1 MTENQTQI
9 SDAEL
14 KAWERIA
21 SVHKILTSPYMVAW
35 LRKRNKQPH
44 DGCDGCKYID
54 YEFND
59 EPCKWCRYNYEDKY
73 ERRENETI
81 NNNSRL

>member
-1 MTENQTQI
+1 MTEKQTQI

-21 SVHKILTSPYMVAW
+21 SVHKILTSPYMEAW
-35 LRKRNKQPH
+35 LNKRNKQPH

-54 YEFND
+54 YECND
-59 EPCKWCRYNYEDKY
+59 DPCRWCRYNYSDQY
-73 ERRENETI
+73 ERRE
-81 NNNSRL
+81 